1 MKNIDVRFKKTLQQ
15 KVQKITEMIEKENTS
30 ARGVI
35 DFISFIDNIC
45 MEDVDSEFSI
55 IIYFD
60 KKPYAR
66 LVLAE
71 QRKIFTFHRH
81 IEFPLTVNGAIAFFT
96 CTGKSRSPP
105 RKEVTASQQQT
116 NLGLNLTRV
125 HLRVR
130 VSFSSSR

>member
-1 MKNIDVRFKKTLQQ
+1 MLGLRKHKYALQQ
-15 KVQKITEMIEKENTS
+15 KVQKITEMREKENTS
-30 ARGVI
+30 ARGVV

-71 QRKIFTFHRH
+71 QCKIFTFHRH
-81 IEFPLTVNGAIAFFT
+81 IEFPLTVNGAIAYFSLAQENRARRR
-96 CTGKSRSPP
+96 GKR
-105 RKEVTASQQQT
+105 
-116 NLGLNLTRV
+116 L
-125 HLRVR
+125 LRLSNRQISV
-130 VSFSSSR
+130 